1 MFKIIFIKN
10 VFDYIIP
17 DVTLINDAKIV
28 MEAIQLEPAN
38 LGTVYVINRIFTTFQ
53 EIEAVMD
60 KNRPQPGSIKDQA
73 QSPA

>member
-1 MFKIIFIKN
+1 
-10 VFDYIIP
+10 
-17 DVTLINDAKIV
+17 